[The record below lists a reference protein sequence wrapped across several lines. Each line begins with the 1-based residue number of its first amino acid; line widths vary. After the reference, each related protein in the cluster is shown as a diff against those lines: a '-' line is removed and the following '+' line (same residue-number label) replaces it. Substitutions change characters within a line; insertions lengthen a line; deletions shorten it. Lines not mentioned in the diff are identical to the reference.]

1 MLRRPLV
8 CHCLLEKKLKLCP
21 SFRKPPLP
29 YKNPRCAPVLT
40 LDTLTLCSS
49 LCPEE
54 PKFHPDDP
62 AKTLTNFEIK
72 QAGRWEIRSGHSGR
86 IYKFMYIL
94 CCTIYVSC
102 IMNATSLTQVPTS
115 INLKACNHVL
125 FYYSCHMKADL
136 IWQLEKTRTYIQGI
150 PCYIITLEFI
160 LECYPIARNYELM
173 K

>member
-1 MLRRPLV
+1 MTTWKHTYLQYNFSFYCRMLSNST
-8 CHCLLEKKLKLCP
+8 KLTQQ
-21 SFRKPPLP
+21 
-29 YKNPRCAPVLT
+29 N
-40 LDTLTLCSS
+40 
-49 LCPEE
+49 
-54 PKFHPDDP
+54 DP

-72 QAGRWEIRSGHSGR
+72 QAGRWEIRSEHSGR

-94 CCTIYVSC
+94 CCTIYVCC